1 MNNKRVLGLVI
12 CLAFSA
18 SAIAQDSDY
27 STENGIYVSAQG
39 TLMQWTQPLY
49 PVANGLPNFQDD
61 ASAATLLVGYRMFG
75 GKLAVEVGVM
85 DDLTFHE
92 TITNVVPNFGLDLTL
107 DDTLVRALWRF
118 TGRGD
123 ASFIVGA
130 GYHDITYT
138 AQQTNI
144 TGGAVGPSA
153 SEDQNENSILVGG
166 EIDGPSLTLRV
177 AYEQFISLDD
187 EARNRGITFGV
198 GWRF

>member
-1 MNNKRVLGLVI
+1 MIPYEVPGMN
-12 CLAFSA
+12 
-18 SAIAQDSDY
+18 
-27 STENGIYVSAQG
+27 
-39 TLMQWTQPLY
+39 
-49 PVANGLPNFQDD
+49 
-61 ASAATLLVGYRMFG
+61 
-75 GKLAVEVGVM
+75 
-85 DDLTFHE
+85 
-92 TITNVVPNFGLDLTL
+92 
-107 DDTLVRALWRF
+107 VRALFAPDEFHGRHIGPSPDEEAQMLERLGVASRDALIRQTVPAAILLDEPLALEPPVPEAAALAELRALAARNQVWR
-118 TGRGD
+118 
-123 ASFIVGA
+123 SYLGA